1 MLRAVYGLV
10 DENEDMLIDAL
21 KYDLQKPSWEA
32 RGTELDALYV
42 LSVACIGFRPSTTG
56 VTKRVGYTLKSN
68 HLQFTKRVGYTCRVI
83 CNSQSEW
90 ATH

>member
-1 MLRAVYGLV
+1 MLRAIYGLV

-42 LSVACIGFRPSTTG
+42 HTHLPNVGSERSRQTICIPVSSALLRMHSFTWQSTT
-56 VTKRVGYTLKSN
+56 R
-68 HLQFTKRVGYTCRVI
+68 Q
-83 CNSQSEW
+83 QSEW
-90 ATH
+90 TTQ